1 MVVDWMVYYKKEYF
15 ILNQEDKIEEINI
28 SLSSE
33 KTELLLTVDKQVIDL
48 SSIYSFWYRRGGLVY
63 DMPLIKTKYRY
74 GNKFISH
81 LSSEWKALSE
91 FIHVMFESKKSL
103 GSYQKECYN
112 NKLKNLLIAV
122 NCGLMIPETLVISNK
137 EKIAFCLQN
146 RSLITKSLNEDIYF
160 NLENKVEFAN
170 FGPMVVEAT
179 HLEKMNETFFPTLL
193 QNYIEKLYELRIF
206 ILHEKIYSSAIF
218 SQSNPM
224 SVIDSR
230 IQDTDNPVRMVPYQL
245 PEKIESCL
253 IEYMRMT
260 KQNTASIDMIVNKKN
275 EYIFLESNHV
285 GQFGYLSYN
294 CNYHLEHEIAHYLIS

>member
-1 MVVDWMVYYKKEYF
+1 
-15 ILNQEDKIEEINI
+15 
-28 SLSSE
+28 
-33 KTELLLTVDKQVIDL
+33 
-48 SSIYSFWYRRGGLVY
+48 
-63 DMPLIKTKYRY
+63 
-74 GNKFISH
+74 
-81 LSSEWKALSE
+81 
-91 FIHVMFESKKSL
+91 
-103 GSYQKECYN
+103 
-112 NKLKNLLIAV
+112 
-122 NCGLMIPETLVISNK
+122 
-137 EKIAFCLQN
+137 
-146 RSLITKSLNEDIYF
+146 
-160 NLENKVEFAN
+160 
-170 FGPMVVEAT
+170 MVVEAT